1 MQIIPL
7 YRYIRENGGITVS
20 PNKPDTEYTEM
31 VRLVADEGKVLTQD
45 GESFTTCIDT
55 ENSDGW
61 YEVDS
66 AEDEATDEDYQNAF
80 EELGVNFDEENSIE

>member
-20 PNKPDTEYTEM
+20 PNKPDTEYTER
-31 VRLVADEGKVLTQD
+31 VRLVADDGKVLTKD

-55 ENSDGW
+55 DTADGW
-61 YEVDS
+61 YEVDAHES
-66 AEDEATDEDYQNAF
+66 EATGEDYQAAL
-80 EELGVNFDEENSIE
+80 EDLGVNFNE

>member
-7 YRYIRENGGITVS
+7 YRYIRKNGGITVS

-31 VRLVADEGKVLTQD
+31 VRLVADDGKVLTND
-45 GESFTTCIDT
+45 GENFTTCVDT
-55 ENSDGW
+55 DTADGW

-66 AEDEATDEDYQNAF
+66 HESEATDDDYQSAL
-80 EELGVNFDEENSIE
+80 EDLGVNFNE